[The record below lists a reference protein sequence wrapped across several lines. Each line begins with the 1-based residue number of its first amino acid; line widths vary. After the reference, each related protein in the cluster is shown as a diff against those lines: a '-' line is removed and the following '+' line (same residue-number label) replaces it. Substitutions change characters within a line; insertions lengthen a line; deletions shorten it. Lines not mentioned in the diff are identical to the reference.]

1 MIEIDIILGNRWV
14 PPCMEGIICMS
25 AALVFTAHKFV
36 LANCGIVHGI
46 MAWSIDGKLQLDDVG
61 ENE

>member
-1 MIEIDIILGNRWV
+1 MIEIDIILVNKWV
-14 PPCMEGIICMS
+14 PRCMEGIICMS

-46 MAWSIDGKLQLDDVG
+46 TECSIDVQLQ
-61 ENE
+61 

>member
-25 AALVFTAHKFV
+25 AALAHKFV
-36 LANCGIVHGI
+36 LANCGIVQGI
-46 MAWSIDGKLQLDDVG
+46 VARSNDGQLQVDDGG
-61 ENE
+61 ENT

>member
-1 MIEIDIILGNRWV
+1 MIEIDIILVNRWA
-14 PPCMEGIICMS
+14 PHCMEGIFCMS

-46 MAWSIDGKLQLDDVG
+46 TECSIDVQLQLDGG
-61 ENE
+61 ENS